1 MRCWETAINY
11 KDDCRETKYIASI
24 VLVLYLKQ
32 FAQLL
37 MPDCHPIWPPSL
49 WTGHSFYTQ
58 FFFNILHNTS
68 DQTKGDVGWLGG
80 HLPCGPVTPVL
91 PQLTAPFPL
100 SWRQRKQF
108 RVSANFQ
115 EKLKKLKKLLLRCEF
130 HGTRVMGGRC
140 WKQRTFSGALE
151 GRDQDHPC
159 SPPQVAISCY
169 YPPQLHFGPGGGRN
183 RSRVQIRNMRIS
195 FKTKC

>member
-1 MRCWETAINY
+1 MAN
-11 KDDCRETKYIASI
+11 
-24 VLVLYLKQ
+24 
-32 FAQLL
+32 
-37 MPDCHPIWPPSL
+37 WPPSL
-49 WTGHSFYTQ
+49 WTGHACPPPIDGSIPAELAAKKTISGFR
-58 FFFNILHNTS
+58 
-68 DQTKGDVGWLGG
+68 K
-80 HLPCGPVTPVL
+80 
-91 PQLTAPFPL
+91 L
-100 SWRQRKQF
+100 SGE
-108 RVSANFQ
+108 A
-115 EKLKKLKKLLLRCEF
+115 EKAEKLLLRCEF

-159 SPPQVAISCY
+159 SGAQVAISCY